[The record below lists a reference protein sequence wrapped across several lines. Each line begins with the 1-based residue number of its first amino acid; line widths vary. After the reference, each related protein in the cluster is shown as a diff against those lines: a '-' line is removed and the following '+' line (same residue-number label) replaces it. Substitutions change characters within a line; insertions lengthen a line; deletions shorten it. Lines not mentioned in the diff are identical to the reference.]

1 MKTISPKTVANFGIR
16 GKTMKML
23 SLFALFI
30 ATTQAVAANALPVKE
45 VSHGVYVH
53 FGKHQLPDQ
62 KNHGEIANIGFIVGE
77 KCVAVIDS
85 GGSPEQGLALKQAIV
100 QTTHTPICYVIN
112 THVHPDHIYGN
123 RAFKS
128 AQVKFIGHHKL
139 ARAMATRGTYYIEK
153 ALQQLGIK
161 LTATDLIPPDIEVK
175 DSLKLDLGG
184 RILTLTAHP
193 TAHTDNDLS
202 VYDEKTNTMWL
213 SDLLFT
219 EHIPTLDG
227 SLKGW
232 LAEIAKL
239 EKRPFRYVIAGHGD
253 LVTDWPHSIQAEK
266 HYLTLLLTEIRSFI
280 KQGKYLEDAVKTVGY
295 SEKNNW
301 ALFDEYH
308 RKNVTAAFAEL
319 EWE

>member
-1 MKTISPKTVANFGIR
+1 MKIIW
-16 GKTMKML
+16 L
-23 SLFALFI
+23 LALL
-30 ATTQAVAANALPVKE
+30 ATTQQVTASTALPMKE
-45 VSHGVYVH
+45 VTSGVYVH
-53 FGKHQLPDQ
+53 FGKHQLPDSN
-62 KNHGEIANIGFIVGE
+62 NHGEIANLGFIVGS

-85 GGSPEQGLALKQAIV
+85 GGSPQQGLALKQAV
-100 QTTHTPICYVIN
+100 LQVTRTPICYLIN

-123 RAFKS
+123 RAFK
-128 AQVKFIGHHKL
+128 AAGVKFVGHYKL
-139 ARAMATRGTYYIEK
+139 ARAMAMRGSYYLDK
-153 ALQQLGIK
+153 ANQQLGIK
-161 LTATDLIPPDIEVK
+161 LNPADLIPPDIEVK

-184 RILTLTAHP
+184 RTLTLKAYP

-239 EKRPFRYVIAGHGD
+239 KKQKFRYVIPGHGD
-253 LVTDWPHSIQAEK
+253 LASDWPNSIQAEK
-266 HYLTLLLTEIRSFI
+266 HYLTLLLTEIRTAI
-280 KQGKYLEDAVKTVGY
+280 KQGKYLEDAVKTVAY

-308 RKNVTAAFAEL
+308 RKNITTAFAEL
-319 EWE
+319 EWEEEHPADKAK